1 MLKKKKKNG
10 WYLSVESLGSC
21 LFLLQATS
29 EQKIRSWSE
38 TITTENE
45 EIAESDQKRT
55 KSFRF
60 PCRFTDVSQVYVAE
74 MEKRIGFCLQHHKT
88 FFETQGLH
96 HPDTVT
102 QHT

>member
-1 MLKKKKKNG
+1 MLKKNSR
-10 WYLSVESLGSC
+10 YLSVESLGSC

-29 EQKIRSWSE
+29 EWKIWSWSE

-45 EIAESDQKRT
+45 EIVESDQKRT
-55 KSFRF
+55 KSFHF

-88 FFETQGLH
+88 FF
-96 HPDTVT
+96 
-102 QHT
+102 